1 MVLNERFSAHRFRS
15 DRLVASARLSR
26 LRRMMCAVLTASLLG
41 TGTVTAYAQPMGL
54 PSMGVASAAELSP
67 GLERTLG
74 DAIMEQGRRDPTY
87 IGDPDVLQY
96 LTYLG
101 RDLAGSASAAVDNI
115 NVFALRDS
123 QINAF
128 ALPGGYIG
136 INSGLVVA
144 AGSESELASVIAH
157 EIGHV
162 LQRHIARG
170 MTQQSQSSHAMIA
183 ALAGALLAALSGSAD
198 LAMGVAAFGQAA
210 AIDRQLGFSRQ
221 AEQEADRSGLEMMQ
235 RAGYDPAGMV
245 RMFERLENAS
255 RLNQGMG
262 GNVYTSTHPLSLQRM
277 SDAQNRILKGSSGGG
292 NRSSDAFWYI
302 RAKLRIEQARAG
314 QALRSAEDVLRA
326 EAGNSQGAQR
336 SGAWYGLAYAAW
348 KRRDFAQAE
357 QALQQARADKRDA
370 PQLAGLEVA
379 ILQAQGNTER
389 ALAVA
394 QEAARRWPG
403 SQGVALAQIETLQVS
418 GQNERAVQL
427 LQERLKQWPEV
438 PRLWQ
443 LQSQSLEKLGR
454 PAEARKSMATYYELT
469 GALPAAVEQ
478 LQQARA
484 MSRNFYEQS
493 ELDVRIRQL
502 RERLES
508 DRALLERFKN

>member
-1 MVLNERFSAHRFRS
+1 MKRASVFPFSS
-15 DRLVASARLSR
+15 VP
-26 LRRMMCAVLTASLLG
+26 LRAGMAAACAAAALCLAPL
-41 TGTVTAYAQPMGL
+41 AAQAQPVGI

-87 IGDPDVLQY
+87 IADADVLQY
-96 LTYLG
+96 LTDMG
-101 RDLAGSASAAVDNI
+101 RNLARHADTTVERI
-115 NVFALRDS
+115 NVFALRDP

-144 AGSESELASVIAH
+144 AGSESELASVVAH

-170 MTQQSQSSHAMIA
+170 MTQSAQTGHAMIA

-210 AIDRQLGFSRQ
+210 AVDRYLGFSRQ
-221 AEQEADRSGLEMMQ
+221 AEQEADRTGLDMMT
-235 RAGYDPAGMV
+235 RAGYDPGGMA
-245 RMFERLENAS
+245 RMFERLENVS
-255 RLNQGMG
+255 RLNQGAG
-262 GNVYTSTHPLSLQRM
+262 GNAYTSTHPMSVQRM
-277 SDAQNRILKGSSGGG
+277 SDAQNRSMGSARRPDAGSE
-292 NRSSDAFWYI
+292 AFWYV

-326 EAGNSQGAQR
+326 DTRQTAGVQR
-336 SGAWYGLAYAAW
+336 SAAWYGLAYAAS
-348 KRRDFAQAE
+348 KRREFAEAE
-357 QALQQARADKRDA
+357 QALAQARAEGRDSS
-370 PQLAGLEVA
+370 QIAGLEITLA
-379 ILQAQGNTER
+379 LARGDAER
-389 ALAVA
+389 ALRLGRQAA
-394 QEAARRWPG
+394 QRWPD
-403 SQGVALAQIETLQVS
+403 SQGVALAQIEALQGS
-418 GQNERAVQL
+418 GHDEEAVRS
-427 LQERLKQWPEV
+427 LQARIGQWPEV

-443 LQSQSLEKLGR
+443 LLAQSQERLGR
-454 PAEARKSMATYYELT
+454 RSAARKSMAEFYELT

-484 MSRNFYEQS
+484 MSTDFYEQS
-493 ELDVRIRQL
+493 ELDVRIRQM

-508 DRALLERFKN
+508 DRALLERFKRK